1 MYKPLLPEVT
11 VISTRKYDPS
21 PSWLHDKKVIAHL
34 IGGFLCGVVE
44 PWWPCF
50 PESRRCGLLV
60 VLATRAI
67 FAAEE
72 AGSRRIVLIV
82 CKEKYAYPAC
92 GATDTMI
99 TSH

>member
-1 MYKPLLPEVT
+1 MGRYLNTQARFIPLNAA
-11 VISTRKYDPS
+11 
-21 PSWLHDKKVIAHL
+21 WQLHNKKVIAHL

-60 VLATRAI
+60 VLATRAM

-72 AGSRRIVLIV
+72 AGSK
-82 CKEKYAYPAC
+82 KE
-92 GATDTMI
+92 
-99 TSH
+99 